1 MLSLPFDFHGN
12 VLPQDYEKYGV
23 YEMRDKQALFRLI
36 QSLGSSESL
45 GLDAD
50 RHVAAGGKALMA
62 GTRRTFAY
70 FSADCGRTCC
80 LTPDQVAGPGRS
92 SGNNSCRS

>member
-1 MLSLPFDFHGN
+1 MH
-12 VLPQDYEKYGV
+12 PQDYEKYGV

-50 RHVAAGGKALMA
+50 RHVAAGKKAWFA
-62 GTRRTFAY
+62 GTRYTFAY
-70 FSADCGRTCC
+70 FSTDCGRTCF
-80 LTPDQVAGPGRS
+80 LTSSQVAGPGRS
-92 SGNNSCRS
+92 CGNNSCQS